1 MMLSDKLRGY
11 CCRFMNTKNVMGMT
25 SAGAESRKAHGD
37 WIVEVVVLHRLGAY
51 GMPPRSPGAGRV
63 WISGA

>member
-1 MMLSDKLRGY
+1 MMLSDKLRNH
-11 CCRFMNTKNVMGMT
+11 CCDCVNAKNAMEINAV
-25 SAGAESRKAHGD
+25 GAEWRKAHGD
-37 WIVEVVVLHRLGAY
+37 WIVEQGVLHRHGAY